1 MNSLKLTHFLL
12 GHRPDF
18 FSLDAESQNCARL
31 TIASENRSAL
41 DSYIEKI
48 VDKEILEKGLED
60 NQFVRAELYG
70 YYLSLVAGLGEHRI
84 LLNDEVDMLTVM
96 NELNLLESYDFREFL
111 FKRDSGQQDANVT
124 KPRPLGIQSVFFSYI
139 NKDNYR
145 TAELTSLSHYICKK
159 VRANAVKIINKAIP
173 NKKET
178 LFTHR
183 AADLE
188 ADELSMRLA
197 RVTSI
202 NAGGKEAEL
211 SNAKSLTKKYFEQLK
226 EALDDR
232 LHEEA
237 PVYYEIHGGENHTEF
252 VFSNVKSI
260 EGIRFSH
267 LISDISGKKKGHRF
281 VVDALIAD
289 ETEQFKKFILSK
301 IK

>member
-1 MNSLKLTHFLL
+1 VNSLKLTHFLL

-18 FSLDAESQNCARL
+18 FSLDVDSQGSARL
-31 TIASENRSAL
+31 TIASENRAAL
-41 DSYIEKI
+41 DAYIEKI
-48 VDKEILEKGLED
+48 VDREILDKGLED

-70 YYLSLVAGLGEHRI
+70 YYLCLAAGLGENRI
-84 LLNDEVDMLTVM
+84 LLNDEIDMLTVM
-96 NELNLLESYDFREFL
+96 SELNLLENYDFREFL
-111 FKRDSGQQDANVT
+111 FKRDAGQQDAGVD

-139 NKDNYR
+139 NKDSYR

-183 AADLE
+183 SSNSEND
-188 ADELSMRLA
+188 DFSMRLA

-202 NAGGKEAEL
+202 DAGGKESEL
-211 SNAKSLTKKYFEQLK
+211 ANAKSLTKKYFEQLK
-226 EALDDR
+226 VALDDR
-232 LHEEA
+232 LHDEA
-237 PVYYEIHGGENHTEF
+237 PVYYEIHDGENHTEF

-260 EGIRFSH
+260 EGVRFSN
-267 LISDISGKKKGHRF
+267 LISDIEGKTKGHRF

-289 ETEQFKKFILSK
+289 ETEQFKKFILQK
-301 IK
+301 IN